1 MIDTAYL
8 TEKLE
13 TLSGL
18 DFEEV
23 EREERK
29 IGNTSVDVS
38 LSKSFQA
45 RLAARA
51 LGVDPFEIKKLPL
64 NKYARLTMDVMTF
77 LFADSAKEETP
88 SKKSEE
94 SPST

>member
-1 MIDTAYL
+1 MVDISNL

-13 TLSGL
+13 SLTGL

-29 IGNTSVDVS
+29 TGNTSVDVS

-51 LGVDPFEIKKLPL
+51 LGVDPFEIKGLPL
-64 NKYARLTMDVMTF
+64 NKYTRVTMDVMTF
-77 LFADSAKEETP
+77 LFADSEKEETP
-88 SKKSEE
+88 PKKSEE

>member
-1 MIDTAYL
+1 MIDTSNL

-18 DFEEV
+18 DFEEC
-23 EREERK
+23 EREERRV
-29 IGNTSVDVS
+29 GNTSVDVS

-51 LGVDPFEIKKLPL
+51 LGVDPFELKGLPL
-64 NKYARLTMDVMTF
+64 NKYARVTMEVMTF
-77 LFADSAKEETP
+77 LFADSEKEETP
-88 SKKSEE
+88 LTKSEE
-94 SPST
+94 